1 MTAGGREDFE
11 KNALAPRIRGSRGG
25 WIGGME
31 AGLEGKAC
39 GCGADRGGLPL
50 SPWGEDRREQRAKR
64 LTQDALAP
72 SLVLEGKPI
81 LETYFL
87 ISYEEKHAIKTNS
100 GAISWRTRKLSWC
113 RTSLSLKKSIQSN
126 KSSAHVQFHPKDD
139 ALLHLSLPAST
150 HPPSNNFAL
159 LPNSCR
165 ISAPVSK

>member
-1 MTAGGREDFE
+1 
-11 KNALAPRIRGSRGG
+11 
-25 WIGGME
+25 ME

-87 ISYEEKHAIKTNS
+87 ISYEEKHAIKTQ
-100 GAISWRTRKLSWC
+100 IL
-113 RTSLSLKKSIQSN
+113 
-126 KSSAHVQFHPKDD
+126 VQFHGAPESS
-139 ALLHLSLPAST
+139 AGAE
-150 HPPSNNFAL
+150 PPC
-159 LPNSCR
+159 P
-165 ISAPVSK
+165 